1 MPAERLIDR
10 AHVRACLTALCR
22 DAGFADPDALVQRD
36 LLFLCDRIE
45 DRTGTIISLST
56 LKRLLAGQFARLPQV
71 ATLDALAQTIG
82 FAHWQAYR
90 AAIPPSDACPAPF
103 VAAASDPAAIT
114 GRQTLSWRWLAL
126 GAALC
131 LLAVVSLA
139 LVRTH
144 RHVLAGAATAAFSA
158 TKVTGNDLPNT
169 VVFHYNIDGVTADS
183 FFIQQSWDR
192 NRRVRIQKGVH
203 TLTDLYLEPG
213 YHVAKLIANDQIIKT
228 VDVSIP
234 TDRWVYYAQ
243 PRFGGDPAYIT
254 PAAARTLAGAP
265 PETATPP
272 APGTPSALTGGVLA
286 LTRSDLAASGIDPT
300 REHLYVMANF
310 PSTRT
315 LNSDSFTLRFRARVA
330 DAMGNLC
337 PFLMGEVFCQRNFMF
352 FSSTPPGCSST
363 SEVQFGDNFMGGKTH
378 DLSPLG
384 ADVRSWQDFELAVKQ
399 RAVSIA
405 INGKPVMTTTY
416 TQPCGQI
423 TGLGFISNGLC
434 EVDSI
439 ALR

>member
-1 MPAERLIDR
+1 MPAEPLVDR

-90 AAIPPSDACPAPF
+90 AAIAPSDALP
-103 VAAASDPAAIT
+103 VALGAASVAPAAPVATT
-114 GRQTLSWRWLAL
+114 GRRRPLSWRWLAL

-139 LVRTH
+139 LVRSH
-144 RHVLAGAATAAFSA
+144 RHALAGAATATFSA

-254 PAAARTLAGAP
+254 AAAA
-265 PETATPP
+265 
-272 APGTPSALTGGVLA
+272 SLTGGALA
-286 LTRSDLAASGIDPT
+286 LTRADLTASGVDPD

-330 DAMGNLC
+330 DAMGNPC

-363 SEVQFGDNFMGGKTH
+363 SEAQFGDNFMGGKTH
-378 DLSPLG
+378 DLSALG
-384 ADVRSWQDFELAVKQ
+384 ANVRNWQDFELTVKQ
-399 RAVSIA
+399 RAVTIA
-405 INGKPVMTTTY
+405 IDGKPVMTTTY

-434 EVDSI
+434 QVDSI
-439 ALR
+439 ELK